1 MSQRALVSSSIDSL
15 LPPVVVVVLQHV
27 NLSICDTDGAG
38 GHLSHRALA
47 SPSKSIVVLLL
58 DLSDGAG
65 GHLSHLP
72 QIVCFCL

>member
-38 GHLSHRALA
+38 IHMSQRASA
-47 SPSKSIVVLLL
+47 SPSIDRIVH
-58 DLSDGAG
+58 SCTSA
-65 GHLSHLP
+65 
-72 QIVCFCL
+72 

>member
-38 GHLSHRALA
+38 GHLSH
-47 SPSKSIVVLLL
+47 
-58 DLSDGAG
+58 
-65 GHLSHLP
+65 LP
-72 QIVCFCL
+72 QIVCFRLQLLLFLYFCLLSSSSICDADGAGTQ